1 MSVQFEIL
9 RSYLYRLVIV
19 HVSLSFWGRTY
30 IDRPSSCQ
38 FEFEFSSWDRTYID
52 RLSSC
57 QFRSICVFRTILIS
71 IGHCLVNLSLS
82 FQVGTAPISIGHC
95 LVNLSLSFQVGTAPI
110 SIDHC
115 LVSMS
120 LSFRDHTHIDWS
132 LSCQFN
138 LSFQECTY
146 IDQSFIL
153 LV

>member
-82 FQVGTAPISIGHC
+82 FQVGTAPISI
-95 LVNLSLSFQVGTAPI
+95 
-110 SIDHC
+110 DHC